1 MVSNSLV
8 QAAVSFPDSLR
19 HTLARTRIPPAGWDV
34 LSLEEFTCFLNYLWC
49 CTADGTTA
57 LAREYQ
63 VVHEA
68 PPFAFDRVQ
77 AEKSMIVPFSVP
89 NAPMHLPLSLRP
101 QRRKTPGSPLPYD
114 PECCHLYVDGS
125 YEPAAE
131 NSPEKCGW
139 GLHVVRANVVQKQF
153 CSPIFC
159 GSVSE
164 KTRVFKLSN
173 NLAELVAL
181 VHALEFVLSQPS
193 SLNFMV
199 CFDSICAA
207 HVVQQSWQAKSHLE
221 VVRYA
226 GELRRRC
233 DLHAKVRWH
242 WVRGHSRDLGN
253 EAADALAKAGAGSSG
268 TTDENANRVIWK
280 P

>member
-1 MVSNSLV
+1 M
-8 QAAVSFPDSLR
+8 
-19 HTLARTRIPPAGWDV
+19 
-34 LSLEEFTCFLNYLWC
+34 
-49 CTADGTTA
+49 
-57 LAREYQ
+57 
-63 VVHEA
+63 
-68 PPFAFDRVQ
+68 
-77 AEKSMIVPFSVP
+77 
-89 NAPMHLPLSLRP
+89 
-101 QRRKTPGSPLPYD
+101 
-114 PECCHLYVDGS
+114 DGS

-164 KTRVFKLSN
+164 KTRVFKLPN

-181 VHALEFVLSQPS
+181 VHALEFVLSQPL
-193 SLNFMV
+193 SLNFMI

-233 DLHAKVRWH
+233 DLHAEVRWH

-253 EAADALAKAGAGSSG
+253 EAVDVLAKAGAGCSG
-268 TTDENANRVIWK
+268 TTDENANRVIVNPNFSRVCGTCCFGVMVAVSLLHASAVGCAITEPVWSVVCK
-280 P
+280 SLHVSQQLVLRRCVGESLE